1 MRNILFIFLS
11 GLIILFACSEG
22 NIISDYDIVFPEED
36 VSYLYHVQPFL
47 KSNCAFA
54 GCHGNTAAANINM
67 SDYFTMMQVPGLVI
81 PKNPGGSQLIQV
93 LDETMPHSTRI
104 YRGNIT
110 DNQIEGMK
118 TWVEEGAL
126 NN

>member
-47 KSNCAFA
+47 KS
-54 GCHGNTAAANINM
+54 ISSKM
-67 SDYFTMMQVPGLVI
+67 EKS
-81 PKNPGGSQLIQV
+81 
-93 LDETMPHSTRI
+93 
-104 YRGNIT
+104 
-110 DNQIEGMK
+110 
-118 TWVEEGAL
+118 
-126 NN
+126 